1 MSSLTAASISFHL
14 TEKPFA
20 LCHDYGTER
29 APILAVQDVHAALTL
44 CARDCLPPAEQRQF
58 ARELLA
64 AVTAYAAAVEKY
76 TAPLT

>member
-1 MSSLTAASISFHL
+1 MTSVIATSTSFHL
-14 TEKPFA
+14 TEKPFV

-29 APILAVQDVHAALTL
+29 TPILAVQDAHASLTL
-44 CARDCLPPAEQRQF
+44 YARDCLPPAEQRTF